1 MNGSFSEILENT
13 LVLLFQILILLLFL
27 YFPILGSVLNRILR
41 QPSLLLTSV
50 LASLINRN

>member
-13 LVLLFQILILLLFL
+13 LILLFQILILLLFL
-27 YFPILGSVLNRILR
+27 CFPILGSVLNRILR